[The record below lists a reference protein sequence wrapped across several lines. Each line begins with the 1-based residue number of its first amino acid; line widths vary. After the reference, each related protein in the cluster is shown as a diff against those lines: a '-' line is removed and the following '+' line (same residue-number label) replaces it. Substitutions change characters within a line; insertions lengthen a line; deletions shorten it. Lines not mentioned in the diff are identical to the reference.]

1 MAGFLQRL
9 CGSDG
14 SDLGDYRAAI
24 PDMQAG
30 DLLYAEGRAKW
41 RVRAVVS
48 TDGLRGDVYAAILEV
63 EPTS

>member
-1 MAGFLQRL
+1 MAGFLCRL
-9 CGSDG
+9 CGPDG

-30 DLLYAEGRAKW
+30 DLLYAEGQAEW

-48 TDGLRGDVYAAILEV
+48 TDRLLGDVHAAILEV
-63 EPTS
+63 ESTR